1 MCNCI
6 CFNVGQTISF
16 PTVTL
21 VIFYTGANS
30 LPLTVLSPTEGHR
43 IPYLRFSEVK
53 DSEETDSLTYHG
65 NRLHWADYGGVTTTS
80 SHNSVYYLS
89 NNEKENYSCEAI
101 RVFGRTLVIL
111 FLNHSY
117 PTPSIDIATKDIY
130 KKSQRNINLCITQ
143 NWSPQSRRVYMDAC
157 PQYVVAVDSCSQLL
171 YCFDYHGTCILQARL
186 HSMHRPLGIH
196 ITRKNTNHVVVTD
209 NTQHSI
215 TKFSLNFEYCNV
227 QPVWTCK
234 GIGQPTG
241 ITSDED
247 GILYVASDDGSLSFV
262 SPEGKS
268 LVHQVGYYLKASRC
282 SAHSF
287 YLLSYLHTRLLLDIG
302 KELNNFSV

>member
-1 MCNCI
+1 M
-6 CFNVGQTISF
+6 ISF
-16 PTVTL
+16 PTMTL
-21 VIFYTGANS
+21 INFFTGANS
-30 LPLTVLSPTEGHR
+30 LPLTVPSPTEGHR
-43 IPYLRFSEVK
+43 ILYPGSSEVK
-53 DSEETDSLTYHG
+53 DSEEAVSVTYHG

-80 SHNSVYYLS
+80 SHYSVYYLS

-130 KKSQRNINLCITQ
+130 KKSKRNINFCITQ

-157 PQYVVAVDSCSQLL
+157 PNYVVAVDSCFRLL
-171 YCFDYHGTCILQARL
+171 YCFDYQGTCILLACL

-196 ITRKNTNHVVVTD
+196 ITREDTNHVVVSD
-209 NTQHSI
+209 DTQHSI
-215 TKFSLNFEYCNV
+215 TKFSLNFEYCIV

-241 ITSDED
+241 ITSDD
-247 GILYVASDDGSLSFV
+247 DAILYIASDAGSLSYV
-262 SPEGKS
+262 SPEGKL
-268 LVHQVGYYLKASRC
+268 LVHQVALYAIIKMLSPL
-282 SAHSF
+282 F
-287 YLLSYLHTRLLLDIG
+287 YITFTHLRLLLGIG
-302 KELNNFSV
+302 KELNNLSV